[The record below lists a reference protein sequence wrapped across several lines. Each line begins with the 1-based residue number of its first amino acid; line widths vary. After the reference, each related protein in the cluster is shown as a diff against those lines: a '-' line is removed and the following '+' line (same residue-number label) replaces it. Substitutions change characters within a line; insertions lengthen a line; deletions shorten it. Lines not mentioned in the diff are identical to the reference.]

1 MFNYF
6 HNHFQAFNRALV
18 RIFSNFTSSL
28 MMFVVIGVTLFLP
41 SSGLL
46 IVENISQISN
56 NIAYDAELSLFLDKG
71 IKQDQ
76 IDFIQS
82 ALNKTLIIKKTHY
95 ESKLTAWDKLQ
106 SKLNL
111 NPLST
116 GISENPLPDAF
127 FISLDTFN
135 EKEINALIDN
145 LKTIDGV
152 ENVFFDAG
160 WVKKLRSILYLLKIG
175 LAFLGAILIT
185 ILIVVIGNT
194 IRLQTLTH
202 KDEIE
207 VSKLIGA
214 TNSFIQ
220 RPFIYTGLIYG
231 LGGGLITIS
240 TLKLTIEVFNKAAV
254 NLEAMLGGTF
264 ILKNLVWQ
272 QNLSVILISMIIGC
286 SASFFAAH
294 QSVKKF
300 EIFK

>member
-1 MFNYF
+1 
-6 HNHFQAFNRALV
+6 
-18 RIFSNFTSSL
+18 
-28 MMFVVIGVTLFLP
+28 MMFIVIGVTLFLP

-56 NIAYDAELSLFLDKG
+56 NIAYDAELSIFLKKN

-82 ALNKTLIIKKTHY
+82 ALNKTLIIKKAHF

-106 SKLNL
+106 DKLNL
-111 NPLST
+111 KSLDT

-127 FISLDTFN
+127 FVSLNTFD
-135 EKEINALIDN
+135 EKEINDLIDN
-145 LKTIDGV
+145 LKIIDGV
-152 ENVFFDAG
+152 ENISFDAG
-160 WVKKLRSILYLLKIG
+160 WVKKLRSILYLIKIG
-175 LAFLGAILIT
+175 LALLGIVLII
-185 ILIVVIGNT
+185 ILIVIIGNT

-214 TNSFIQ
+214 TDSFIQ
-220 RPFIYTGLIYG
+220 RPFIYTGLMYG
-231 LGGGLITIS
+231 LGGGLMAIF
-240 TLKLTIEVFNKAAV
+240 TLKLSIEIFNKASI

-264 ILKNLVWQ
+264 ILKNLIWQ
-272 QNLSVILISMIIGC
+272 QNLTIIITAMIIGC
-286 SASFFAAH
+286 FASFFAAR
-294 QSVKKF
+294 QSIKKF

>member
-1 MFNYF
+1 MFNYL

-18 RIFSNFTSSL
+18 RIFSNITSSL
-28 MMFVVIGVTLFLP
+28 MMFIVIGVTLFLP

-46 IVENISQISN
+46 IVENFSQISN
-56 NIAYDAELSLFLDKG
+56 NIAYDAELSLFLKKN

-82 ALNKTLIIKKTHY
+82 ALSKTSIIKKSHF

-106 SKLNL
+106 SKLKL
-111 NPLST
+111 NPLDT

-127 FISLDTFN
+127 FISLNTFD
-135 EKEINALIDN
+135 EKAINALIDN

-152 ENVFFDAG
+152 EDIFFDAG
-160 WVKKLRSILYLLKIG
+160 WVKKLRSILYLIKIG
-175 LAFLGAILIT
+175 LSFLGIVLII

-214 TNSFIQ
+214 TDSFIQ

-231 LGGGLITIS
+231 LGGGSMTIL
-240 TLKLTIEVFNKAAV
+240 TLKLSIEIFNKASI

-264 ILKNLVWQ
+264 ILKNLIWQ
-272 QNLSVILISMIIGC
+272 QNITIILAAMLIGC
-286 SASFFAAH
+286 FASFFAAR
-294 QSVKKF
+294 QSIKKF
-300 EIFK
+300 EIFN

>member
-18 RIFSNFTSSL
+18 RIFSNFGSSL
-28 MMFVVIGVTLFLP
+28 MMFIVIGVTLFLP

-56 NIAYDAELSLFLDKG
+56 NIVYDAELSLFLKKD

-82 ALNKTLIIKKTHY
+82 ALNKTLAIKKTHF

-106 SKLNL
+106 NKLNL
-111 NPLST
+111 NPLDT

-127 FISLDTFN
+127 FISLNTFN
-135 EKEINALIDN
+135 EREINNLIDN

-152 ENVFFDAG
+152 ENIFFDAG
-160 WVKKLRSILYLLKIG
+160 WIKKLRSILYLLKIG
-175 LAFLGAILIT
+175 LAFLGIILI
-185 ILIVVIGNT
+185 IVLIVVIGNT

-220 RPFIYTGLIYG
+220 RPFMYTGLMYG
-231 LGGGLITIS
+231 LGGGLITIC
-240 TLKLTIEVFNKAAV
+240 TLKLTIEIFNKAAF
-254 NLEAMLGGTF
+254 NLEVMLGGTF
-264 ILKNLVWQ
+264 ILKNLIWQ
-272 QNLSVILISMIIGC
+272 QNLSIIIIAILIGC
-286 SASFFAAH
+286 FASFFAAQ
-294 QSVKKF
+294 QSIKKL
-300 EIFK
+300 ETFK

>member
-1 MFNYF
+1 MFNYL
-6 HNHFQAFNRALV
+6 HNHYLAFNIALV
-18 RIFSNFTSSL
+18 RIFSNFASSL
-28 MMFVVIGVTLFLP
+28 IMFLVIGITLFLP

-46 IVENISQISN
+46 VVENVSQISN
-56 NIAYDAELSLFLDKG
+56 NIAYDAELSLFLKKN

-82 ALNKTLIIKKTHY
+82 ALSKTAIIKKTHF

-106 SKLNL
+106 NKLNL
-111 NPLST
+111 NPLDI

-127 FISLDTFN
+127 FISLNTFN
-135 EKEINALIDN
+135 EKEIKALISN

-152 ENVFFDAG
+152 ENIFFDAG

-175 LAFLGAILIT
+175 LAFLAIILI
-185 ILIVVIGNT
+185 IVLIVVIGNT

-220 RPFIYTGLIYG
+220 RPFMYTGLMYG
-231 LGGGLITIS
+231 LGGGLITIC
-240 TLKLTIEVFNKAAV
+240 TLKLTIEIFNKAAI

-264 ILKNLVWQ
+264 ILKNLVWD
-272 QNLSVILISMIIGC
+272 QNVSIILIAMIIG
-286 SASFFAAH
+286 SFASFFAAQ
-294 QSVKKF
+294 QSIKKF

>member
-6 HNHFQAFNRALV
+6 HNHFQAFNRALI
-18 RIFSNFTSSL
+18 RIFSNLGSSL
-28 MMFVVIGVTLFLP
+28 MMFIVIGVTLFLP

-46 IVENISQISN
+46 VIENISQISN
-56 NIAYDAELSLFLDKG
+56 NIEYDAELSLFLKKD

-76 IDFIQS
+76 IDFIRS
-82 ALNKTLIIKKTHY
+82 ALNKTLIVKKIHY

-106 SKLNL
+106 TKLNL
-111 NPLST
+111 NPLET

-127 FISLDTFN
+127 FISLNTFN
-135 EKEINALIDN
+135 EKEINILIDN

-152 ENVFFDAG
+152 ENIFFDAG

-175 LAFLGAILIT
+175 LFFLGSILI
-185 ILIVVIGNT
+185 IVLIVVIGNT

-231 LGGGLITIS
+231 FGGGLITIC
-240 TLKLTIEVFNKAAV
+240 TLKLTIEIFNRAAI

-264 ILKNLVWQ
+264 ILKNLILE
-272 QNLSVILISMIIGC
+272 QNLGIILIGMLIGC
-286 SASFFAAH
+286 FASFFAAR
-294 QSVKKF
+294 QSIKKF
-300 EIFK
+300 EILK